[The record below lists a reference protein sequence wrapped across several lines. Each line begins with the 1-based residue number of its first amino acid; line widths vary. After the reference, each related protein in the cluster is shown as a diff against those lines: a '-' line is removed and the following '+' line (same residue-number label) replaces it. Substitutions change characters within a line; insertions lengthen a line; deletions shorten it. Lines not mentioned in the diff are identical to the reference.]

1 MMEREIIRAMRSL
14 VGKSVAVIFRDGTQ
28 LWGIVDVFPAG
39 KNGKKYAIKTFK
51 GKYYLLDSVSL
62 SYIGKLECAP
72 HEIQY

>member
-1 MMEREIIRAMRSL
+1 MKEYKIKKDLRLL

-39 KNGKKYAIKTFK
+39 KAKQYAIKTFK
-51 GKYYLLDSVSL
+51 GKYYLLDSINL

>member
-1 MMEREIIRAMRSL
+1 MKEYKIKRELRSL

-39 KNGKKYAIKTFK
+39 KYKQYAIKTFK
-51 GKYYLLDSVSL
+51 GKYYLLDSVNL
-62 SYIGKLECAP
+62 SYIGKLECEP